1 MRLDSKK
8 MVLITSVF
16 MFGTVA
22 SSFAATTV
30 GGELDDGAAREAKT
44 VTATTY
50 TVGLGVAMIP
60 QYEGSKDYNA
70 APAPFFRAQMPTG
83 QFLQLIGGTL
93 TANLVEDHTWQAGPL
108 LRYRG
113 ERNPDDID
121 NNYVKYNTKKVDAA
135 IELGGFVGFQANQ
148 WNARFE
154 MAQDVAGGHEGLLAT
169 LTGGYTYLITKDAS
183 VGLNLSTTYASSDYM
198 HAYFNTYDINQSSGI
213 AHSYTADA
221 GIKDVTASV
230 TGRFR
235 LDNNWGLIGAVR
247 FTELSNG
254 AADSPVVKND
264 GSSSQMIA
272 AVLATYTF

>member
-93 TANLVEDHTWQAGPL
+93 TANVVEDHTWQAGPL

-113 ERNPDDID
+113 ERNPADID
-121 NNYVKYNTKKVDAA
+121 NNYVKYNTKKGDAA

-154 MAQDVAGGHEGLLAT
+154 IAQDVADAHDGLLAT
-169 LTGGYTYLITKDAS
+169 LSGGYTFPLSDVAS
-183 VGLNLSTTYASSDYM
+183 VALNLSSTYASDKYM
-198 HAYFNTYDINQSSGI
+198 EAYFNGPIVVGSTPVGY
-213 AHSYTADA
+213 HTAGA
-221 GIKDVTASV
+221 GIKDVSAAV
-230 TGRFR
+230 IGRYSIDR
-235 LDNNWGLIGAVR
+235 NWGLMGAVR
-247 FTELSNG
+247 LTSLVG
-254 AADSPVVKND
+254 DTADSPVVKNG
-264 GSSSQMIA
+264 GSDSQMVVG
-272 AVLATYTF
+272 VLATYAF